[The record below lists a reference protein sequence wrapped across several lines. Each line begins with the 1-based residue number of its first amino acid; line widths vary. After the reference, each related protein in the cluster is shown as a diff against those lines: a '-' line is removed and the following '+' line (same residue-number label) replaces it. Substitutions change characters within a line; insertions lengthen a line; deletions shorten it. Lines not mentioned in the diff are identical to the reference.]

1 MESLEVTSTHSS
13 EFDGSSVVED
23 EGDSANAYFDRVRVD
38 RKKLEEML
46 QETGPGVPTLAFQFF
61 KQVMDETDTVI
72 SWPVKLKTGAKS
84 KKDPHVKVMGT
95 PEAVD
100 KARER
105 ILEELDSKK
114 NRVTL
119 KMDVSFTDHSYII
132 GKGGHNIQ
140 QVMDNTGCHIHFPD
154 SNRNSNMDK
163 SNQVSIAGQPR
174 AVESARSQIRELL
187 PMVVSFELPLGL
199 AVPTALDPS
208 SMALQGILKSHG
220 ITVTF
225 RPTHAAAALVVVKGS
240 RRYVDRLRQGLSV
253 LVEYLTGGSR
263 TQVGVVTLRTEIAP
277 QHHAFVMGRG
287 SCNVHQIAQQTG
299 CVITFPDPS
308 MSHAAAPQFLGQQG
322 PYPISKS
329 TVQITGHFDAVHNAW
344 LELLSWLPLVLMF
357 DLKDGQETDSF
368 AMLRLMDQL
377 NVHISVKPKP
387 KRSSRCIVAR
397 CAERDSRLLFE
408 VRRILLGLDTDEL
421 GSPPPVDVVPHM
433 PPPARGHH
441 VSDRAALWME
451 LQATF
456 AQQKQAAAAAAARQQ
471 QQQQRQQQQL
481 FWSGLLTGPP
491 YLGPTHGA
499 MASPVYQQHQ
509 QQAALLPLLLS
520 QLSMGL
526 RYPAPPAALESPAAQ
541 AYPYGSHV
549 APPERLLSPEHCGS
563 SSLSHSSSRESPVD
577 SGYGFS
583 SRDEGHQHCNS
594 DEGSSY
600 HGWEGSVNGRDDEDL
615 WKKNHGLRSAT
626 TPSAARDCSPKQQW
640 ENASVSCCPNIRPV
654 GCERKVTF
662 YNPLPSADFEK
673 RKLLATKAMQEP
685 VGSSKRV
692 PSSTWAGLGFSK
704 SMPESLIKKQFQMTG
719 GPATI
724 SSGRAPKLQETKAC
738 ATIDQT
744 SPSQV
749 WNDPADCLGA
759 VGGCGA
765 GDWDSQPGA
774 HNTAGAFSA
783 SNFFECVGAHTKWC
797 EKLGPTDIP
806 HLFSLLGLGKY
817 VDIFQRNEIDLE
829 AFLHMTDSDLQQLY
843 IPYAARKKML
853 LAISDINLV
862 NIGAFSRCLPSPTSS
877 EHQVQNQSPPQTMQN
892 DW

>member
-1 MESLEVTSTHSS
+1 M
-13 EFDGSSVVED
+13 
-23 EGDSANAYFDRVRVD
+23 D

-46 QETGPGVPTLAFQFF
+46 QETGPGVPTSAYQFF
-61 KQVMDETDTVI
+61 KQVMDDTNTII
-72 SWPVKLKTGAKS
+72 SWPVKLKAGAKS

-95 PEAVD
+95 PDAVD

-105 ILEELDSKK
+105 ILEVLDSKK

-119 KMDVSFTDHSYII
+119 KMDVSFADHSYII

-163 SNQVSIAGQPR
+163 SNQVSIAGQPC

-199 AVPTALDPS
+199 ALPTALDPS

-225 RPTHAAAALVVVKGS
+225 RPVHAAVALVVVKGS
-240 RRYVDRLRQGLSV
+240 RRYADRLRQGLSV

-263 TQVGVVTLRTEIAP
+263 THVGVVTLRTEIAP
-277 QHHAFVMGRG
+277 QHHAFVMGRN

-308 MSHAAAPQFLGQQG
+308 LSQTAPPEFLGQQG

-344 LELLSWLPLVLMF
+344 LELLGWLPLVLMF

-421 GSPPPVDVVPHM
+421 GSPPPADMVPYM
-433 PPPARGHH
+433 PPPARTHSVNEH
-441 VSDRAALWME
+441 AALWME

-456 AQQKQAAAAAAARQQ
+456 AQQKQAAAAAAAAARQQ
-471 QQQQRQQQQL
+471 QQQL
-481 FWSGLLTGPP
+481 LWSGLLPSSPYGGPP
-491 YLGPTHGA
+491 HGP
-499 MASPVYQQHQ
+499 MASPVYHHHQQ

-520 QLSMGL
+520 QLSLGL
-526 RYPAPPAALESPAAQ
+526 RYPPPPAGLESPAAQ
-541 AYPYGSHV
+541 AYPYGGHV
-549 APPERLLSPEHCGS
+549 GPSERLLSPEHSGGS
-563 SSLSHSSSRESPVD
+563 ALSHSSSRESPVD

-615 WKKNHGLRSAT
+615 WKKNHGLRSPT
-626 TPSAARDCSPKQQW
+626 TPSAANGCSPKQPW
-640 ENASVSCCPNIRPV
+640 DNSSVSRCPNMRPV

-685 VGSSKRV
+685 VGSTKRV
-692 PSSTWAGLGFSK
+692 PSSTWAGFGFSK
-704 SMPESLIKKQFQMTG
+704 SMPESLIKKHFQLTG
-719 GPATI
+719 NTASI
-724 SSGRAPKLQETKAC
+724 SPVRPPKLQETKVC

-749 WNDPADCLGA
+749 WNSPADDCLGA
-759 VGGCGA
+759 VGGSGA

-774 HNTAGAFSA
+774 HSTAGAFSA
-783 SNFFECVGAHTKWC
+783 SNFFECVGGHAKPL
-797 EKLGPTDIP
+797 EKLGTTDIP
-806 HLFSLLGLGKY
+806 HLFSQLGLGKY
-817 VDIFQRNEIDLE
+817 VDIFQQNEIDLE

-843 IPYAARKKML
+843 IPYPARKKML
-853 LAISDINLV
+853 LAISDINMV
-862 NIGAFSRCLPSPTSS
+862 NIGAFSRCLLSASGS
-877 EHQVQNQSPPQTMQN
+877 EHQAQNQSPPQTMQN
-892 DW
+892 ACW